1 MNKLYLKNL
10 ILFISVIFSINF
22 NNKMLTMEQAYSVE
36 NLAIANKLNELGQNG
51 VFLAYKNGDID
62 TAKFFEKNGVPGNIN
77 SQDKERRTATFYA
90 YSDGNF
96 ELAERLID
104 NGAYKQSL
112 LMLDSHGRSTA
123 FHACMAGKFELA
135 KKLLDLM
142 LETEQY
148 DPKYYFSSEK
158 TNKNPMNLTDYDG
171 QTPLFYSCIEGKTNI
186 VKLFIALGANINVVD
201 RFGHTPIYYAQ
212 KNSHKKIVKFLKKSG
227 AIIGEKNTTQ
237 QANTATNMPAKT
249 SYNIPANIPANI
261 PDTQSTNTAKIIDE
275 HENDIESTDLE
286 NTMYKCFGEPEEENS
301 ETDYD
306 WQNELF
312 LAYSEGN
319 FDIVDKIL
327 NNKNTNKTFAINQED
342 EIGNTP
348 IFHAIIN
355 NIDKDQT
362 KYKNEEK
369 IKSHVSELIKRGAKV
384 NHKNKINQTP
394 ILFAFSFGLKE
405 VVSLLKENGADK
417 YKPEDLVDD
426 MGQNPIFIAYCSAN
440 FKAVQKL
447 KNWGFK
453 GQINMENVRNQTPF
467 YTSLTNGRLEVA
479 QKLMNAKIFGAKY
492 GEKFNAKGNINSEN
506 KLCMNPL
513 FHAYLDGD
521 ISAAEELKNNAT
533 KYGFKENAKGNVLTK
548 NSQGRS
554 PLFCAYACGYIKII
568 KILKSEIIKEQEKLS
583 KNNKNYKK
591 PDPSTTGIYEID
603 NNGWTPAFLACSFK
617 FKNTINALYEIKN
630 TCKDWDSYINK
641 KDNNG
646 KTPLDI
652 AIENPMNE
660 KIKIELIEFLQSSG
674 AKPAY

>member
-1 MNKLYLKNL
+1 
-10 ILFISVIFSINF
+10 
-22 NNKMLTMEQAYSVE
+22 
-36 NLAIANKLNELGQNG
+36 
-51 VFLAYKNGDID
+51 
-62 TAKFFEKNGVPGNIN
+62 
-77 SQDKERRTATFYA
+77 
-90 YSDGNF
+90 
-96 ELAERLID
+96 
-104 NGAYKQSL
+104 
-112 LMLDSHGRSTA
+112 
-123 FHACMAGKFELA
+123 
-135 KKLLDLM
+135 
-142 LETEQY
+142 
-148 DPKYYFSSEK
+148 
-158 TNKNPMNLTDYDG
+158 
-171 QTPLFYSCIEGKTNI
+171 
-186 VKLFIALGANINVVD
+186 
-201 RFGHTPIYYAQ
+201 
-212 KNSHKKIVKFLKKSG
+212 
-227 AIIGEKNTTQ
+227 
-237 QANTATNMPAKT
+237 
-249 SYNIPANIPANI
+249 
-261 PDTQSTNTAKIIDE
+261 
-275 HENDIESTDLE
+275 
-286 NTMYKCFGEPEEENS
+286 
-301 ETDYD
+301 
-306 WQNELF
+306 
-312 LAYSEGN
+312 
-319 FDIVDKIL
+319 
-327 NNKNTNKTFAINQED
+327 
-342 EIGNTP
+342 
-348 IFHAIIN
+348 
-355 NIDKDQT
+355 
-362 KYKNEEK
+362 
-369 IKSHVSELIKRGAKV
+369 
-384 NHKNKINQTP
+384 
-394 ILFAFSFGLKE
+394 
-405 VVSLLKENGADK
+405 
-417 YKPEDLVDD
+417 
-426 MGQNPIFIAYCSAN
+426 
-440 FKAVQKL
+440 
-447 KNWGFK
+447 
-453 GQINMENVRNQTPF
+453 MENVRNQTPF